1 MNKIYDNYILYYSKY
16 ERTFMFKPDIINKIC
31 INDVIKENNYIFC
44 NMIITYPCDAGM
56 KFMGA

>member
-1 MNKIYDNYILYYSKY
+1 M
-16 ERTFMFKPDIINKIC
+16 FMFKPDIINKIC

-56 KFMGA
+56 KFMGAWHHNPFNFCFNPYCED